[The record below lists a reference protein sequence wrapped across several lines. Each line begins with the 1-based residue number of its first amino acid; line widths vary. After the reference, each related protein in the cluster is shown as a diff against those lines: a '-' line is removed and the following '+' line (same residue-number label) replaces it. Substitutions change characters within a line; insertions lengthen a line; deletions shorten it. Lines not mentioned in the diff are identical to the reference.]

1 MVAFGREGRVQQP
14 LSVFDNEKVRFEHR
28 FAPFAC
34 NASLP
39 PVPYE
44 EFAAQR
50 SYLMTEIS
58 VDKLFTEAAKSF
70 QRARMMLETLVGTA
84 AIEAAAAGGGTV
96 ATDQEVCV
104 MDGW

>member
-1 MVAFGREGRVQQP
+1 MAFDREGRVQQP

-50 SYLMTEIS
+50 AFLVTEIS
-58 VDKLFTEAAKSF
+58 LDKLYTEAAKSF
-70 QRARMMLETLVGTA
+70 QRARLMLETLAGTA
-84 AIEAAAAGGGTV
+84 AIESSAESGGTV
-96 ATDQEVCV
+96 ATDQEVRCL
-104 MDGW
+104 